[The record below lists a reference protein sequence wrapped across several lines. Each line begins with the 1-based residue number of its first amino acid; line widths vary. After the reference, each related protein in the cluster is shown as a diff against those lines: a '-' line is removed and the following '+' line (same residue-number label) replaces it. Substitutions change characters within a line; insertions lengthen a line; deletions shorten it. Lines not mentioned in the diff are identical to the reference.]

1 MKYSIGYFV
10 PNLNRF
16 HCSASSSGGSVGI
29 AYNSLMLN
37 ISSRIFYISVDSATS
52 GIAGI
57 GQETIL
63 LVLTYIPI

>member
-1 MKYSIGYFV
+1 MGYFF

-16 HCSASSSGGSVGI
+16 HCSASSSGGNIGIVFNSV
-29 AYNSLMLN
+29 MLN
-37 ISSRIFYISVDSATS
+37 ISSRIFYVSVDSTTS